1 MKKITVNTIRKM
13 KEAGEKIS
21 MLTAYDYSTA
31 KYIDEAGI
39 DMILVG
45 DSVAMVVLGY
55 ENTNS
60 IGMTEMEIF
69 TKAVVKG
76 AQHSFIVADMPFMS
90 YHTDIPTAVKNCGR
104 MISIGAN
111 AVKIEGGS
119 DYIVEL
125 VQRLADCGIPVVAHL
140 GFTPQS
146 QNLLGGFVV
155 QGKNLEAAK
164 EILEQTKKLE
174 KAGAFA
180 VVLEMVPEEVGKYIT
195 ENVSIPTIACG
206 GGKYCDGQV
215 LVCDDIFGKFSDFKP
230 KFARRYANMQEIIT
244 QAASEYNDDVKSGSF
259 PSYDE
264 VFHLSSTEIDQLE
277 GKLCCCTK

>member
-1 MKKITVNTIRKM
+1 MKKITVNTIKKM
-13 KEAGEKIS
+13 KESGEKIS

-31 KYIDEAGI
+31 KYIDEAGV

-69 TKAVVKG
+69 TKAVIKG
-76 AQHSFIVADMPFMS
+76 AQHSFVVADMPFMS
-90 YHTDIPTAVKNCGR
+90 YHTDIPTAIKNCGR
-104 MISIGAN
+104 MISLGAN

-119 DYIVEL
+119 NYIVEL
-125 VQRLADCGIPVVAHL
+125 VQRLSESGIPVVAHL

-155 QGKNLEAAK
+155 QGKNVAAAN
-164 EILEQTKKLE
+164 EILDQTKKLE

-195 ENVSIPTIACG
+195 ENISIPTISCG

-215 LVCDDIFGKFSDFKP
+215 LVCDDIFGKYTDFKP
-230 KFARRYANMQEIIT
+230 KFARRYADMHNLISQC
-244 QAASEYNDDVKSGSF
+244 ASKYNDDVKNGSF
-259 PSYDE
+259 PSDEE
-264 VFHLSSTEIDQLE
+264 VFHLSQEEIEQLKGE
-277 GKLCCCTK
+277 LCCCIK